1 MNIYNRWDDDVEVF
15 KDASYRYK
23 MTNYVVNNSSELAER
38 MNNMLMM
45 ERRFNPK
52 TKVQVQY
59 KIQPSDVKGIF
70 QLMSIRDANSI
81 MKGNDISTSKL
92 KAYVD
97 KLYELRYRQTR
108 DHQKIEEIFR
118 ETLYSGNNRMNHY
131 IDSVYD
137 YGETD
142 VQNDPINLDD
152 CSGERIIFDPN
163 RQSMYAGREM
173 AKGDVVETCPVIF
186 LNRFDLTNKNIKDCC
201 MPIGNGVFAL
211 PLGYALQYK
220 HSRRD
225 YNADYEYDDINKVL
239 IIKCVEPIEAGQP
252 ITLRLKFDD

>member
-142 VQNDPINLDD
+142 V
-152 CSGERIIFDPN
+152 
-163 RQSMYAGREM
+163 
-173 AKGDVVETCPVIF
+173 
-186 LNRFDLTNKNIKDCC
+186 
-201 MPIGNGVFAL
+201 
-211 PLGYALQYK
+211 
-220 HSRRD
+220 
-225 YNADYEYDDINKVL
+225 
-239 IIKCVEPIEAGQP
+239 
-252 ITLRLKFDD
+252 